1 MHLNGKQNSWNSL
14 EMLRCK
20 YEKIY
25 IVVDFKIK
33 MEKHLFYM
41 IAIILVMSFISYMV
55 IHNSCTIGV
64 NESSDACIPLS
75 YTSFIISVMILSAVI
90 MGALIEKSSN
100 QKKKTRKKS
109 KNVVKSRKRYAMKS
123 LAFVFVIGIILVSIQ
138 YFIIIPESVR
148 IENTPIEE
156 MDVEKKIEILT
167 RNEQASLLYN
177 VALLLSTILSSMAIG
192 WLIKTSQ

>member
-33 MEKHLFYM
+33 MEKHSFY
-41 IAIILVMSFISYMV
+41 IVGIILVMSFISYMV

-64 NESSDACIPLS
+64 SESSDVCIPLS

-90 MGALIEKSSN
+90 IGALIEKSSN

-123 LAFVFVIGIILVSIQ
+123 LAFVFVIGVILVSIQ

-148 IENTPIEE
+148 VENTPIEE

-177 VALLLSTILSSMAIG
+177 VVLLLSTILSSMAIG